1 MPKVLITGGT
11 GLIGRHLSRKLKEK
25 GYEVIHLSR
34 SREPESE
41 IPSSYWDVHNHLI
54 EKDALKDADYIVHL
68 SGANIGSKR
77 WTGRR
82 KREILDSRVQSGE
95 FILEQVK
102 KLAKKPEAFIS
113 ASATGY
119 YSTEPAEDI
128 LDEQAAPSDGF
139 LGQTCRAWEQ
149 IAEMFTKIGIRSV
162 IIRTGIVLSK
172 DGGAL
177 SKFILLVRM
186 GLGAALGSGKQYM
199 PWVHIDDLCGIYIKA
214 IEESQMV
221 GAFNAVAPEHLT
233 NKEFTQSIAK
243 TLRKPLWLP
252 HIPAIII
259 KLIFGE
265 MSVMLLN
272 GNKISAGKITSAG
285 YNFQFPDIESALI
298 SCIKS

>member
-34 SREPESE
+34 SREPDGE
-41 IPSSYWDVHNHLI
+41 IPSFYWDVRNHLI

-68 SGANIGSKR
+68 AGANIGSKR

-82 KREILDSRVQSGE
+82 KREILNSRVKSGE
-95 FILEQVK
+95 IIFEQVK
-102 KLAKKPEAFIS
+102 KLVNKPEAFIS

-119 YSTEPAEDI
+119 YSTETAEDI

-149 IAEMFTKIGIRSV
+149 IAEMFSEMGIRSV

-172 DGGAL
+172 DVGAL
-177 SKFILLVRM
+177 SKFILLVRL

-199 PWVHIDDLCGIYIKA
+199 PWIHIDDLCGIYMQA
-214 IEESQMV
+214 IEERQMV
-221 GAFNAVAPEHLT
+221 GVFNAVAPEHLT
-233 NKEFTQSIAK
+233 NKEFTQYIAK

-252 HIPAIII
+252 HIPAVII

-285 YNFQFPDIESALI
+285 YNFQFPEIESALI